1 MVCTQDNPTTSCQ
14 PKKFDFV
21 YQTISRQEAHAGCNL
36 TCSFGAEA
44 RCFKALFFPLFAL
57 QDVSATIKQSPGSS
71 SDQLLSVLTSELTE
85 RGNNTVANPATAN
98 DDSHLNGHLSGNSTH
113 LNGHSH
119 HYHSSEI
126 TNANTSTLATFI
138 KMEREDTPPC
148 LKSPPSA
155 VQAAATTG
163 TSGRHKSPPTLLSL
177 SNGSSSNG
185 TDAHTSGLSKKKR
198 RLSLKGS
205 DLTPSSLKGCSFTGS
220 CSDDL
225 ENDLKLSA
233 DDVISGVISTPLIKP
248 LEEGENMI
256 TTPSPP
262 LSASAPKNEPTSS
275 SSSSSTPSSSY
286 PSASTCNNSFQDT
299 GAGRVAPATT
309 SSTGLPPNYSLKQDL
324 DEFTKVM
331 AQVTKEEIAKEWR
344 KSYSSTQLLQDDPYR
359 APQPPDMTA
368 QAHLVSPPPYHTT
381 ATTARPQQ
389 PMVSQPPG
397 HYFPTT
403 SHPSQHPIPMPR
415 HSSDMSSFS
424 VQPYHVP
431 SATHQYSQLP
441 HMLSQVEP
449 TSATTLSTT
458 FPPQLLQRRSVDHI
472 QKHPQLQHLSAI
484 SPQVQHPQP
493 VVMSST
499 VHTPIS
505 TQHIPMFPDPSSHTI
520 TTPTGTLNVPRTPT
534 TPLEHFASFPPH
546 HTRMDDPAVHSST
559 HPHLSFHSG
568 IGSSLPSMYP
578 YRQKMAPDHPHT
590 VVRSP
595 TITTAGNVWGAAG
608 GSTLKEPFLAQ
619 VNSNLEAMRGQKRPN
634 QDTSGLGYPPA
645 KVSHSAIIHNAAPP
659 PNFQQQQYHQS
670 NSYTGGTFPH
680 TISYQGHSASFPH
693 TPL

>member
-1 MVCTQDNPTTSCQ
+1 MSRPSLCTLAACIVPTTSLS
-14 PKKFDFV
+14 FV
-21 YQTISRQEAHAGCNL
+21 SPFAAHHQICPFTAD
-36 TCSFGAEA
+36 TD
-44 RCFKALFFPLFAL
+44 ALKHFLFLSAL

-71 SDQLLSVLTSELTE
+71 SDQLLSVLTSDLTE
-85 RGNNTVANPATAN
+85 RGNNTAANPGTAN
-98 DDSHLNGHLSGNSTH
+98 DDPHLNGHLAGSSAH

-119 HYHSSEI
+119 HYHSSEN
-126 TNANTSTLATFI
+126 TNTNGNTSSLATLI
-138 KMEREDTPPC
+138 KMEPVDTPPC

-155 VQAAATTG
+155 VPAAAATG
-163 TSGRHKSPPTLLSL
+163 ISGRHKSPPKLLPL
-177 SNGSSSNG
+177 PNGSSSNG
-185 TDAHTSGLSKKKR
+185 TDTPGLPKKKR

-205 DLTPSSLKGCSFTGS
+205 DILTPSSLKGRSFTGS

-248 LEEGENMI
+248 LEEEESMI

-262 LSASAPKNEPTSS
+262 LSASAPKNEPP
-275 SSSSSTPSSSY
+275 SSSSTPSSSSSSY
-286 PSASTCNNSFQDT
+286 PSGSTCNNSFQDT
-299 GAGRVAPATT
+299 GTARVAPVTT
-309 SSTGLPPNYSLKQDL
+309 SSTGLPANYSLKQDL

-331 AQVTKEEIAKEWR
+331 AQVTKEEIAKERR
-344 KSYSSTQLLQDDPYR
+344 KSYSSTQLLSDDPYR
-359 APQPPDMTA
+359 ASQPPDMTA

-397 HYFPTT
+397 HYFPAT
-403 SHPSQHPIPMPR
+403 SHPSQHSIPMPR

-424 VQPYHVP
+424 VPPYHIP
-431 SATHQYSQLP
+431 SATHQYPQLP

-449 TSATTLSTT
+449 SSATTLSTT
-458 FPPQLLQRRSVDHI
+458 FPPQLLQRRSANHI
-472 QKHPQLQHLSAI
+472 QKHPQLQHLSAT
-484 SPQVQHPQP
+484 SPQVQHPHP

-505 TQHIPMFPDPSSHTI
+505 TQHIPMFPDPSSHSI
-520 TTPTGTLNVPRTPT
+520 TTPTGTLHVPRTPT
-534 TPLEHFASFPPH
+534 TPLEHFASFPPPH
-546 HTRMDDPAVHSST
+546 HTQIDDHHSST
-559 HPHLSFHSG
+559 HPHLSFQSG
-568 IGSSLPSMYP
+568 VGSLPSMYP
-578 YRQKMAPDHPHT
+578 YRQKMATDHPHT

-595 TITTAGNVWGAAG
+595 TITTAGNVWGTTG

-634 QDTSGLGYPPA
+634 QDTSGLGFPPA
-645 KVSHSAIIHNAAPP
+645 KVSHSIIHNAAPP

-670 NSYTGGTFPH
+670 SSYTGGTFPH
-680 TISYQGHSASFPH
+680 TISYQGHPTSFPH
-693 TPL
+693 APL